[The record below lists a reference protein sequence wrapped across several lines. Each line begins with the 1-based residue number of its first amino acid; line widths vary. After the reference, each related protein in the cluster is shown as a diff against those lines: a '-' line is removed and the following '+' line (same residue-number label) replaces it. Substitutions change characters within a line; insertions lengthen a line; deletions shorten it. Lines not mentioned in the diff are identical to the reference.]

1 MNRIETLRKKENL
14 TQGELCERLGISKKT
29 YYNYVHK
36 DVISSDVL
44 IKLSATFGCSV
55 DYLLGVKNYTDV
67 IFTDTEGNVL
77 AMITPNKVIEH
88 SGYKIILSQGVVN

>member
-36 DVISSDVL
+36 DVIPSDVL
-44 IKLSATFGCSV
+44 IKLSAIFGCSV
-55 DYLLGVKNYTDV
+55 DYLLGVKWFHIIINL
-67 IFTDTEGNVL
+67 IL
-77 AMITPNKVIEH
+77 ILIIIE
-88 SGYKIILSQGVVN
+88 I